1 MLRGQFCPLRCQL
14 PLEFRQRR
22 HDAEH
27 HPSARCPGID
37 PLGKRLELHLAL
49 AEAGHNLDQV
59 LQRPAQAVQ
68 LPDHQRVVR
77 SEMLKRFFQLG
88 AIPAGTGDTIGVYRV
103 AAGFF
108 QGLDLVLGVLVQGRD
123 PRIADALRQAFR
135 WLRQKDS
142 RTSILNLLWITILCT
157 LAMLVNH
164 TFSRWVGELYKRV
177 LLDRSLPEYPLAF
190 QQERRSFLGRER
202 CWSMPGPEKTLH
214 RGTGGFF
221 VARIRLKI
229 VLADR
234 WGVTCEREF

>member
-1 MLRGQFCPLRCQL
+1 MEDRGTAPSLVLLLSMLRGQFRPLRCQL

-37 PLGKRLELHLAL
+37 PLGQRLELHLAL

-88 AIPAGTGDTIGVYRV
+88 AMSAGTGDMIGVYRV

-108 QGLDLVLGVLVQGRD
+108 QCFDLVFGILVKGRNPGIPDSLG
-123 PRIADALRQAFR
+123 
-135 WLRQKDS
+135 
-142 RTSILNLLWITILCT
+142 
-157 LAMLVNH
+157 
-164 TFSRWVGELYKRV
+164 
-177 LLDRSLPEYPLAF
+177 
-190 QQERRSFLGRER
+190 
-202 CWSMPGPEKTLH
+202 
-214 RGTGGFF
+214 
-221 VARIRLKI
+221 
-229 VLADR
+229 
-234 WGVTCEREF
+234 